1 MRRRG
6 GCWSGVSHFVF
17 NGLHA
22 GNLTLDQETIQRL
35 AGELQRAHESRIPI
49 AQLSQR
55 YPEMTIEDAYR
66 ISNAWVELKRRQ
78 GATVLGHKIGLTSRA
93 MQQVAKINE
102 PDYGALLDD
111 MRFEQGTDI
120 PVERFIT
127 PKLEIELAFVLA
139 RPLAGPGVTIFD
151 VLSATEYVVPAIEII
166 DSRIDRVDPPTGA
179 TRTVR
184 DTIAD
189 NAAGAGII
197 MGGRPVR
204 PHDFD
209 LRWVGGLLS
218 RNGVI
223 EETGLAAGVLNHPAN
238 GIAWLA
244 NKLGQWGEGL
254 AAGEV
259 LLAGSFTRP
268 VDVARGDVFHADY
281 GPLGSIACRFV

>member
-1 MRRRG
+1 M
-6 GCWSGVSHFVF
+6 
-17 NGLHA
+17 
-22 GNLTLDQETIQRL
+22 DQETIQRL
-35 AGELQRAHESRIPI
+35 AGELQRAQESRKPI
-49 AQLSQR
+49 EQLSKR
-55 YPEMTIEDAYR
+55 YPAMTIEDAYR
-66 ISNAWVELKRRQ
+66 ISSAWIGVKRKH

-93 MQQVAKINE
+93 MQQVAKIDE
-102 PDYGALLDD
+102 PDYGTLLGE
-111 MRFEQGTDI
+111 MQFEQGTEI

-127 PKLEIELAFVLA
+127 PKVEIELAFVLA
-139 RPLAGPGVTIFD
+139 KPLTGPGVTVFD
-151 VLSATEYVVPAIEII
+151 VLSATAYVVPAIEII
-166 DSRIDRVDPPTGA
+166 DSRIDRVDPSTGA

-189 NAAGAGII
+189 NAASAGLV
-197 MGGRPVR
+197 MGGRPIR
-204 PHDFD
+204 PHDLD

-223 EETGLAAGVLNHPAN
+223 EETGIAAGVLNHPAN
-238 GIAWLA
+238 GVAWLA

>member
-1 MRRRG
+1 M
-6 GCWSGVSHFVF
+6 
-17 NGLHA
+17 
-22 GNLTLDQETIQRL
+22 DQETIQCL
-35 AGELQRAHESRIPI
+35 AGELQRAHESRNPI
-49 AQLSQR
+49 AQLSRR
-55 YPEMTIEDAYR
+55 YPEMTIADAYR

-127 PKLEIELAFVLA
+127 PRLEIELAFVLA

-166 DSRIDRVDPPTGA
+166 DSRIDRVDPSTGA

>member
-1 MRRRG
+1 MARTL
-6 GCWSGVSHFVF
+6 SSL
-17 NGLHA
+17 NGLCS

-35 AGELQRAHESRIPI
+35 AGELQRAQESRKPI
-49 AQLSQR
+49 EQLSKR
-55 YPEMTIEDAYR
+55 YPAMTIEDAYR
-66 ISNAWVELKRRQ
+66 ISSAWIGVKRKH

-93 MQQVAKINE
+93 MQQVAKIDE
-102 PDYGALLDD
+102 PDYGTLLGE
-111 MRFEQGTDI
+111 MQFEQGTEI

-127 PKLEIELAFVLA
+127 PKVEIELAFVLEK
-139 RPLAGPGVTIFD
+139 PLTGPGVTVFD
-151 VLSATEYVVPAIEII
+151 VLSATAYVVPAIEII
-166 DSRIDRVDPPTGA
+166 DSRIDRVDPSTGA

-189 NAAGAGII
+189 NAASAGLV
-197 MGGRPVR
+197 MGGRPIR
-204 PHDFD
+204 PHDLD

-223 EETGLAAGVLNHPAN
+223 EETGIAAGVLNHPAN
-238 GIAWLA
+238 GVAWLA